1 MTTTPIAVI
10 DALVLPG
17 PSLFGGGVPAGELL
31 DSLDRLGV
39 EGAVLAPPRDPDYSA
54 RAANDRIAS
63 IVREAP
69 ERRRQLARVDPNHRD
84 AIVEIARC
92 AEELGAAGYYLSPRE
107 ECFQIDGHHV
117 AAALEAIAGT
127 GLPLV
132 IEAGV
137 PWVSEPLQILAVS
150 ERHPELDIV
159 MTNGGQFNISGL
171 GQADAFEALD
181 RSARIR
187 ILTSG
192 VYRQDFIEASIRRFG
207 ADRVLFGS
215 AAPMFDPRYEL
226 LRVLGADCSDAERAT
241 VAGLA
246 ARALFW

>member
-1 MTTTPIAVI
+1 MTGAHMTVL

-17 PSLFGGGVPAGELL
+17 PSLFGDGVPAGELL
-31 DSLDRLGV
+31 DSLDRLG
-39 EGAVLAPPRDPDYSA
+39 GAGGVLAPPKDPDYSA

-63 IVREAP
+63 LVREAP
-69 ERRRQLARVDPNHRD
+69 DKRRQLARVDPNHRD
-84 AIVEIARC
+84 AIAEIARC

-107 ECFQIDGHHV
+107 ECFQIDGRR
-117 AAALEAIAGT
+117 APAALEAIVGT

-132 IEAGV
+132 VEAGV

-171 GQADAFEALD
+171 GQADAAEALD

-192 VYRQDFIEASIRRFG
+192 VY
-207 ADRVLFGS
+207 
-215 AAPMFDPRYEL
+215 
-226 LRVLGADCSDAERAT
+226 
-241 VAGLA
+241 
-246 ARALFW
+246 